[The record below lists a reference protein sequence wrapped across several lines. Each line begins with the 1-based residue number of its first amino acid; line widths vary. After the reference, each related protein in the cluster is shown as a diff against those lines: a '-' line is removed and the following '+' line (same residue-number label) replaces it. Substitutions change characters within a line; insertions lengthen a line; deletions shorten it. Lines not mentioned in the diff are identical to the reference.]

1 MSAAA
6 SGEAQIEASLQK
18 VKHGWDQMEFTCVS
32 YREQNDVFILGSL
45 EDILMLL
52 EDNQVSFQ
60 TMMGSR
66 FVMGVKV
73 EVERSSKRLSLLS
86 DTLDEW
92 ISCQRSWMYLE
103 TIFCAEDI
111 QKQLPVEAQK
121 FALVDRNLK
130 TTMLRTKS
138 NPSVIRSVEGGPE
151 LLDKFRMS
159 NRLLEEIHKSLEDYL
174 KTKRMAFPRFYFLSN
189 DELLEILKLVIHEL
203 FSRIWAN
210 ASML

>member
-1 MSAAA
+1 
-6 SGEAQIEASLQK
+6 
-18 VKHGWDQMEFTCVS
+18 
-32 YREQNDVFILGSL
+32 
-45 EDILMLL
+45 
-52 EDNQVSFQ
+52 
-60 TMMGSR
+60 
-66 FVMGVKV
+66 
-73 EVERSSKRLSLLS
+73 
-86 DTLDEW
+86 
-92 ISCQRSWMYLE
+92 MYLE

-130 TTMLRTKS
+130 STMLRTKTD
-138 NPSVIRSVEGGPE
+138 PSVIRSVESGPE

-159 NRLLEEIHKSLEDYL
+159 NRLLEEIQKPLEDYL